1 MIYSNLGRNNID
13 KMQKRKNM
21 KSQSQERIDYSKKKK
36 NKNRWKSA
44 IFSNKQKFYKI
55 RPKTFY
61 YKQMISGEEER
72 KELAVSPTI
81 KIDSNKRFLR
91 VDNTKVTLIGFYILI

>member
-36 NKNRWKSA
+36 NKNR
-44 IFSNKQKFYKI
+44 
-55 RPKTFY
+55 
-61 YKQMISGEEER
+61 
-72 KELAVSPTI
+72 
-81 KIDSNKRFLR
+81 
-91 VDNTKVTLIGFYILI
+91 

>member
-1 MIYSNLGRNNID
+1 
-13 KMQKRKNM
+13 
-21 KSQSQERIDYSKKKK
+21 
-36 NKNRWKSA
+36 
-44 IFSNKQKFYKI
+44 
-55 RPKTFY
+55 
-61 YKQMISGEEER
+61 MISGEEER